1 MSAVTPAAELPE
13 AAPATETA
21 APPRSLRMRAPSIAL
36 GVGIIAAIAIVASL
50 YLARAF
56 FVPLLIGILASY
68 ALTPL
73 VDVLKGWR
81 IPRPLGAAVVLGLI
95 SALLAWGALALA
107 EDAAALVARLP
118 EAAQKVREE
127 VRSARASGPSSFQ
140 KIQEAATTLEAAAA
154 DASDRQPSKAKVT
167 PRREIAPSSWLQDA
181 MFAQGALLATVAAQT
196 PLVLL
201 LTYFLLASGEHFRR
215 KLVRF
220 VGPSLSTKKDT
231 VRILEEIDVQIQR
244 NLFATVLGN
253 VLVGLGT
260 WIAFAALGVE
270 NAGAWGVAA
279 GLLHFIPYLG
289 PMAFAVA
296 SGVAGFLQFG
306 SAAQG
311 FTVAAIS
318 MVVATAAGALIMTW
332 LQSRFARIN
341 AAVLFIALL
350 FFGWLWGIW
359 GLLLGAPL
367 VAIAKVICDHVDPLK
382 PTGELLGH

>member
-1 MSAVTPAAELPE
+1 MLS
-13 AAPATETA
+13 APAIPAEVAATPEEEAPA
-21 APPRSLRMRAPSIAL
+21 APPVRLPGGPIAL
-36 GVGIIAAIAIVASL
+36 GVGIIATIAIVASL

-56 FVPLLIGILASY
+56 FVPLVIGVLASY
-68 ALTPL
+68 SLAPL
-73 VDVLKGWR
+73 VDMLKAWR
-81 IPRPLGAAVVLGLI
+81 IPRPIGAAVVLGLI
-95 SALLAWGALALA
+95 AALLAWGAVALA
-107 EDAAALVARLP
+107 EDAAAFVARLP
-118 EAAQKVREE
+118 EAASKVRDE
-127 VRSARASGPSSFQ
+127 VRSARHSGPSSLQ

-154 DASDRQPSKAKVT
+154 DASDRQPARARATT

-181 MFAQGALLATVAAQT
+181 LFAQGALLATVAAQA

-231 VRILEEIDVQIQR
+231 VRMLEQISVQIQR

-260 WIAFAALGVE
+260 FLAFAALGVE

-279 GLLHFIPYLG
+279 GLLHFVPYLG

-296 SGVAGFLQFG
+296 SGVAAFLQFG

-311 FTVAAIS
+311 FTVAAAS
-318 MVVATAAGALIMTW
+318 LVVATAAGALVMTW

-341 AAVLFIALL
+341 AAVLFIALI
-350 FFGWLWGIW
+350 FFGWLWGVW

-367 VAIAKVICDHVDPLK
+367 VAIAKVVCDHVEALR

>member
-1 MSAVTPAAELPE
+1 VIDAGIPAAPE
-13 AAPATETA
+13 DAAVVV
-21 APPRSLRMRAPSIAL
+21 PPRLPGGAVAL
-36 GVGIIAAIAIVASL
+36 GVGIIAALAVIASL

-56 FVPLLIGILASY
+56 FVPLLLGVLASY
-68 ALTPL
+68 TLAPL
-73 VDVLKGWR
+73 VDLLKAWH
-81 IPRPLGAAVVLGLI
+81 IPRAIGAALVLGLI
-95 SALLAWGALALA
+95 ATLLAWAAVALA
-107 EDAAALVARLP
+107 EDAAAFVARLP
-118 EAAQKVREE
+118 EAASKVREE
-127 VRSARASGPSSFQ
+127 IRSSRTSGPTSLQ

-154 DASDRQPSKAKVT
+154 DASEQQPAKAKATT

-181 MFAQGALLATVAAQT
+181 LFAQGALLATVAAQA

-231 VRILEEIDVQIQR
+231 VRMLEEINVQIQR

-260 WIAFAALGVE
+260 WIAFASLGVE
-270 NAGAWGVAA
+270 NAAAWGVAA
-279 GLLHFIPYLG
+279 GMLHFVPYLG

-296 SGVAGFLQFG
+296 SGVAAFLQFG

-311 FTVAAIS
+311 ITVALAS
-318 MVVATAAGALIMTW
+318 LAVATAAGALVMTW

-341 AAVLFIALL
+341 AAVLFIALI

-367 VAIAKVICDHVDPLK
+367 VAIAKVICDHVEVLK